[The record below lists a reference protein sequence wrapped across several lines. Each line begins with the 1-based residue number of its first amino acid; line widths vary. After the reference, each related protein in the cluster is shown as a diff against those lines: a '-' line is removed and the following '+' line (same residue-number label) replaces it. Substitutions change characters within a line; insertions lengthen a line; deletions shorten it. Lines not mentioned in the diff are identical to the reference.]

1 MAIFVNRLTTATA
14 NDKDCHAV
22 SVWSVNATSYDASA
36 GEIALASPGPGFQL
50 ALTRLTI
57 CCGAAITATL
67 LDDVDVLIGPLG
79 GSPGT
84 YSIDRTM
91 SPILLGVD
99 HKLAVITSGGGD
111 IGIIADGYVRKI

>member
-67 LDDVDVLIGPLG
+67 PTRTMIRCSTGKLSQLEVANMSWKAITPK
-79 GSPGT
+79 T
-84 YSIDRTM
+84 RSIDFVFQKKESM
-91 SPILLGVD
+91 
-99 HKLAVITSGGGD
+99 
-111 IGIIADGYVRKI
+111 